1 MCRTRLWRARGQS
14 PVFRTRLQRAR
25 GEVQHVCTM
34 KGDPSSGSYA
44 EPLGTSTRDEPS
56 AEGGGAPGGCGFIPG
71 SAGPRKACSF
81 LPKPIWLQ
89 RQGGEAEAMPG
100 SWDPGGPGLWGS
112 LVVLGG
118 LLLFLALRPAP
129 SHVWLRQPRLL
140 ALGPPIL
147 EVGPFL
153 GPFAPAWSSGVTLDL
168 FPPTFSQ
175 TLQGGVSDPG
185 GSSPPPQGPH
195 KVPTCS
201 GLAQGRPS

>member
-1 MCRTRLWRARGQS
+1 
-14 PVFRTRLQRAR
+14 
-25 GEVQHVCTM
+25 
-34 KGDPSSGSYA
+34 
-44 EPLGTSTRDEPS
+44 
-56 AEGGGAPGGCGFIPG
+56 
-71 SAGPRKACSF
+71 
-81 LPKPIWLQ
+81 
-89 RQGGEAEAMPG
+89 MPG

-168 FPPTFSQ
+168 FPPTFPRPCGEGYH
-175 TLQGGVSDPG
+175 TLGAPPHLPKVPPRSPPALALPREDPCEPKFSEKESGGKGLYSSEQFVNPG
-185 GSSPPPQGPH
+185 GSASCAERAGEVRGAMERRGVMRRSAFCIAH
-195 KVPTCS
+195 FTGTGKVLRSWQALTTECCPWC
-201 GLAQGRPS
+201 GKLV